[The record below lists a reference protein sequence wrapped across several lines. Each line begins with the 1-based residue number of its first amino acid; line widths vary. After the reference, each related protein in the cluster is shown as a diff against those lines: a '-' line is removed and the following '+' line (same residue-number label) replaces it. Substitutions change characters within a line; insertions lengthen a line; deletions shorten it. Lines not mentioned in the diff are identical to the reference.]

1 MKRRRH
7 DRHQEPKLS
16 QEDWDAILDSAIALP
31 AEHEDHD
38 SGT

>member
-1 MKRRRH
+1 MRRRH

-16 QEDWDAILDSAIALP
+16 QEDWDAILDSAIASK
-31 AEHEDHD
+31 ERENHD